1 MSSPDYLAIF
11 KLLVPE
17 AVLVLVALAVLAADF
32 FALREQ
38 SIRLRMG
45 FACGLAAAG
54 CVVSGILVYAAS
66 AASGAGQG
74 MFVSDPLVRIA
85 KLALLGLAVPT
96 LAVSSRG
103 RFTRHAGEY
112 AALVLFA
119 VLGMMLLVSSENLLT
134 VFLSLEMTSLCLY
147 VLTAFNQREARST
160 EAALK
165 YFLFGGISAAVA
177 LFGFSLLYGLTGTLQ
192 FQAMGTAVSA
202 HAADPLLWVALT
214 AVVGGFG
221 FKIAAVPFHL
231 WAPDAY
237 QGAPT
242 PSAALIATGSKVA
255 SFFILAKLLWLG
267 LAGAEGSAAWG
278 DTTSGWALL
287 LALLAVA
294 SMVLGN
300 LVAIVQR
307 NVKRLLAYSA
317 IAHAGYMLLAL
328 LAGGREGMT
337 SLVYYV
343 VVYGA
348 ATLGAFTV
356 VAAVEESGED
366 DSFQAMAGLSRRE
379 PVLALC
385 LMLFLLSLAGIPPL
399 AGFFGKFYIFVAAAQ
414 GGPAELSLLWLVI
427 IAIAAS
433 VVSLYY
439 YLMVLKQAFVADP
452 HEGPA
457 PAKCDLTL
465 RLTAAVLALVV
476 LGSGCFPSTVLSFI
490 QTAFGVE
497 H

>member
-192 FQAMGTAVSA
+192 FQAVGTAVSA

-287 LALLAVA
+287 LALL
-294 SMVLGN
+294 
-300 LVAIVQR
+300 
-307 NVKRLLAYSA
+307 RLLAYSA